1 MNKRRAFSVILF
13 LIGFAT
19 LLYPLISRAYYD
31 AYYREL
37 ANQML
42 TEEIGEQAQ
51 SDVLHQQHVAYNQT
65 NVSSIEDI
73 DIAEVG
79 FVEEKDV
86 AASTD
91 FTDSDMLG
99 IISIPK
105 IDLTYP
111 IYDGAT
117 YENLDRG
124 VARIEGTSYPVGG
137 ISTNSVISGHN
148 GWTHTT
154 FFSRIHTLVE
164 GDLIE
169 IQNRNELLT
178 YEVYDFAVIEPNDV
192 AALAI
197 IPGQDILTL
206 LTCTNPAP
214 GTHRYLVFAK
224 RVPNVRESDF
234 VVAEAE
240 NTEEVSPN
248 SFSEWSISLKEQI
261 QLIMS
266 RYGIVI
272 VVLGVGLV
280 AMYVIFFREPK
291 E

>member
-1 MNKRRAFSVILF
+1 
-13 LIGFAT
+13 
-19 LLYPLISRAYYD
+19 
-31 AYYREL
+31 
-37 ANQML
+37 ML

-65 NVSSIEDI
+65 DVSSIEDI
-73 DIAEVG
+73 EIAEVG
-79 FVEEKDV
+79 FVEENDV
-86 AASTD
+86 AAPTD

-169 IQNRNELLT
+169 IQNHKELLT
-178 YEVYDFAVIEPNDV
+178 YEVYDFEVIEPNDV

-206 LTCTNPAP
+206 LTCTNPSP

-234 VVAEAE
+234 AVAEAGTSE
-240 NTEEVSPN
+240 GDTEAGSTD
-248 SFSEWSISLKEQI
+248 SLSERLISLKEDI
-261 QLIMS
+261 QLVIS
-266 RYGIVI
+266 RYGTVI
-272 VVLGVGLV
+272 AVLGVGLV

-291 E
+291 K